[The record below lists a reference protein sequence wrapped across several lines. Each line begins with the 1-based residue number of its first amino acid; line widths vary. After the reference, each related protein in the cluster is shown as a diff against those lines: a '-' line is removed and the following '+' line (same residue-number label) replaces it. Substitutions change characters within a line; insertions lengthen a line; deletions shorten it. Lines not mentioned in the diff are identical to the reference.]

1 MVTHP
6 PLTCGYLAL
15 SYRTLPILPQ
25 VSGSCI
31 FSGMPFHCAA
41 TRFERDYMV
50 PKAPSTAAGIH
61 CPECAAN
68 GTLIYD
74 HCKNHPHWVDVDA
87 LGKLTLART
96 RTRTLTLTLTLA
108 LAPALALTLTLNPNQ
123 VSTPRPRPA
132 STIRTRTSLEL
143 QP

>member
-1 MVTHP
+1 
-6 PLTCGYLAL
+6 
-15 SYRTLPILPQ
+15 
-25 VSGSCI
+25 
-31 FSGMPFHCAA
+31 
-41 TRFERDYMV
+41 MV

-61 CPECAAN
+61 CPECDAN

-87 LGKLTLART
+87 LGKLTLARART

-108 LAPALALTLTLNPNQ
+108 LALALTLTLNPNQ
-123 VSTPRPRPA
+123 VSTPRARPA